1 MAETVIELDLSSP
14 WEPPDPPR
22 GRPGPA
28 RRLRWV
34 AVCAVVA
41 VVAAGPSASGV
52 APSTGPLY
60 RIDHQVRSIVV
71 AGGMLFVGRYQQG
84 VSDPRI
90 EGRRRSDGTVLWSV
104 PVDLQHH
111 YVASSAGALILVR
124 HGESNRGFSST
135 LIALDPATGRQL
147 WTRPQAALV
156 GTRDD
161 LVVVEDLPDQDEAVG
176 SAEAEAPDAT
186 DPETNHAGW
195 PLQRQLFALD
205 AHSGAEVW
213 RLTTPPG
220 SALDF
225 AWDGRYPT
233 GRVTA
238 LDQLDPSGLVT
249 RRDVRTGA
257 VVATRQLDWSGT
269 PAMLS
274 TGPVWPTGPANNPAN
289 NPAGGP
295 GRTPGRAVVYP
306 DGQRGGIVF
315 DLADGRA
322 LFRTDAA
329 MFDGLYQCTPTLF
342 CTSTGAGIAARDGTT
357 GRSVWRLGG
366 YTEVVAVK
374 GDRLVVGTHEQGGTP
389 GRVGVA
395 DARTGAVLHEV
406 TGWQLIL
413 GTLTGRILL
422 WRPVDIR
429 TALLGELDPA
439 TGGVTVF
446 GRADDW
452 YGAPECSEDAGT
464 LACVM
469 VGTATVWRLPDRRR

>member
-1 MAETVIELDLSSP
+1 M
-14 WEPPDPPR
+14 
-22 GRPGPA
+22 
-28 RRLRWV
+28 
-34 AVCAVVA
+34 
-41 VVAAGPSASGV
+41 
-52 APSTGPLY
+52 
-60 RIDHQVRSIVV
+60 
-71 AGGMLFVGRYQQG
+71 
-84 VSDPRI
+84 
-90 EGRRRSDGTVLWSV
+90 
-104 PVDLQHH
+104 
-111 YVASSAGALILVR
+111 ASSTGALILVR
-124 HGESNRGFSST
+124 YGEPNRGFSST
-135 LIALDPATGRQL
+135 LIALDPATGRTL

-156 GTRDD
+156 GTHDD
-161 LVVVEDLPDQDEAVG
+161 LVVVEDLPDQDET
-176 SAEAEAPDAT
+176 AEVAEDEAPDAT
-186 DPETNHAGW
+186 DPETNHVGW
-195 PLQRQLFALD
+195 PLPRRLFTLD

-269 PAMLS
+269 PAMFS
-274 TGPVWPTGPANNPAN
+274 TGSVWPTGPVN

-295 GRTPGRAVVYP
+295 WRTPGRAVVYP

-342 CTSTGAGIAARDGTT
+342 CTSTGAGIAAYDGTT
-357 GRSVWRLGG
+357 GRPAWRLGG
-366 YTEVVAVK
+366 YTEIVAAK
-374 GDRLVVGTHEQGGTP
+374 GDRLVVSTYEQGATP
-389 GRVGVA
+389 GRVGIA
-395 DARTGAVLHEV
+395 DARTGAVLHEL

-413 GTLTGRILL
+413 GTPTGRIVL
-422 WRPVDIR
+422 WRPVDTR

-452 YGAPECSEDAGT
+452 YGAPECSLDART

-469 VGTATVWRLPDRRR
+469 VGTATVWRLPDRHR